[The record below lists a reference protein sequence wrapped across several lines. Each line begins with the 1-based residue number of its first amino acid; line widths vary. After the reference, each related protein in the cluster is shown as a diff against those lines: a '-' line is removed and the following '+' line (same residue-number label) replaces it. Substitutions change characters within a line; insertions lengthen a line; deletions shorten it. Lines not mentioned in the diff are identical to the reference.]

1 MAFWVVMG
9 NELRHRLL
17 RGNNNRNTALLIKK
31 FIMYNN
37 KVFFVNEMRSGWF
50 GMMLVAVAWIGM
62 GLLASC
68 SSTMPVSGPQ
78 GRLSAKVTLPAG
90 FDPERDSCMM
100 VILMHGIFSSK
111 DYPPMPTIAREL
123 ARQGIASVRFDFNG
137 HGRSDGKMVEMTI
150 ARELADARAVWDSV
164 TRLPYVSSVVLLGH
178 SQGGAVASMLAG
190 QLADEGLSPTGLV
203 LLAPGSIIK
212 EATQSGR
219 FFGQEFDPADPPAY
233 IKCFHHY
240 KLGHDYLVQTQR
252 LDIYGTAEMYKGP
265 VCLIHGARDGI
276 VPLWCSERYQKIYHN
291 CHFYVV
297 KGENHMFIKKGRK
310 VAKMVAQFVNQLR

>member
-1 MAFWVVMG
+1 M
-9 NELRHRLL
+9 E
-17 RGNNNRNTALLIKK
+17 
-31 FIMYNN
+31 
-37 KVFFVNEMRSGWF
+37 
-50 GMMLVAVAWIGM
+50 
-62 GLLASC
+62 
-68 SSTMPVSGPQ
+68 
-78 GRLSAKVTLPAG
+78 
-90 FDPERDSCMM
+90 
-100 VILMHGIFSSK
+100 
-111 DYPPMPTIAREL
+111 
-123 ARQGIASVRFDFNG
+123 
-137 HGRSDGKMVEMTI
+137 EMTI
-150 ARELADARAVWDSV
+150 ARELADARAMWDSV
-164 TRLPYVSSVVLLGH
+164 AKLPYVSSVVLLGH
-178 SQGGAVASMLAG
+178 SQGGVVASMLAG
-190 QLADEGLSPTGLV
+190 ELARAGENPAGLI

-212 EATQSGR
+212 EATQGGR
-219 FFGQEFDPADPPAY
+219 FFGQEFDPTDPPVY